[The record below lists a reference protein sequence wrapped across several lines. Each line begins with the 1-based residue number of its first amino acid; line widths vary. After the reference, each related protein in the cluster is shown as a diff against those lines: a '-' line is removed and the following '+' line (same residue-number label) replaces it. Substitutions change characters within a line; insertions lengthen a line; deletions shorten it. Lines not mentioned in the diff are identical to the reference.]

1 MTIKGKGKTRQKQAP
16 RAPRRAPVPVKPPFF
31 QRGWVKAVAA
41 FLGGLLVMSMVWWAW
56 ENLDK
61 ERNSKDLA
69 TAQGQQQQA
78 LSAWA
83 KGNLEPTLS
92 TVGQLQGGG
101 TPQIATNVGTAL
113 DALAKGDDPGA
124 TADEMTALADKLD
137 KAAKALD
144 KFGVGDVISGHGFD
158 SAQTD
163 VITTVQSEIAS
174 ALRSLAVA
182 ARLTAR
188 AIEDPKDQEQVAMAK
203 EAFDTGQSLLQHG
216 WNSYANIA
224 ALAGV
229 PLPAP
234 QGLASGGLPTGG

>member
-16 RAPRRAPVPVKPPFF
+16 RAPRRAPVPVKAPFF
-31 QRGWVKAVAA
+31 RRGWVKAVAA

-69 TAQGQQQQA
+69 TEQSQQQQA

-83 KGNLEPTLS
+83 KGNLEPTVS
-92 TVGQLQGGG
+92 TVGTLQGGG

-113 DALAKGDDPGA
+113 DAMAKGDDPGA
-124 TADEMTALADKLD
+124 TADEMIAEADKLD

-144 KFGVGDVISGHGFD
+144 GFGVADAISGQGFD

-163 VITTVQSEIAS
+163 VITTVQSEMAS

-188 AIEDPKDQEQVAMAK
+188 AIADPKDQEQVAVAK
-203 EAFDTGQSLLQHG
+203 EAFDTGQSLLQRG

-229 PLPAP
+229 PLRGP
-234 QGLASGGLPTGG
+234 QGLATGGLPTGG

>member
-61 ERNSKDLA
+61 ERNSNDLA

-113 DALAKGDDPGA
+113 DALAKGDDPGV
-124 TADEMTALADKLD
+124 TADDMTAIADKLD

-158 SAQTD
+158 SAQM
-163 VITTVQSEIAS
+163 
-174 ALRSLAVA
+174 
-182 ARLTAR
+182 
-188 AIEDPKDQEQVAMAK
+188 AMAK

>member
-31 QRGWVKAVAA
+31 RRGWVKAVAA

-101 TPQIATNVGTAL
+101 TPQIATSVGTAL

-124 TADEMTALADKLD
+124 TADDMTAIADKLD

-144 KFGVGDVISGHGFD
+144 KFGVADAISGQGFD

-163 VITTVQSEIAS
+163 VITTVQSETAS

-188 AIEDPKDQEQVAMAK
+188 AIVDPKDQEQVAVAK
-203 EAFDTGQSLLQHG
+203 QAFDTGQSTLQHG

-234 QGLASGGLPTGG
+234 QGLGTGGLPTGG